1 MRGVNNRR
9 GEYIMDY
16 EQCVKVMDSITAILR
31 MDHLS
36 DEDKIQRIEGII
48 NVVMKQLEQL
58 SKED

>member
-1 MRGVNNRR
+1 
-9 GEYIMDY
+9 MDW
-16 EQCVKVMDSITAILR
+16 EQCVKVMDSITAILQ